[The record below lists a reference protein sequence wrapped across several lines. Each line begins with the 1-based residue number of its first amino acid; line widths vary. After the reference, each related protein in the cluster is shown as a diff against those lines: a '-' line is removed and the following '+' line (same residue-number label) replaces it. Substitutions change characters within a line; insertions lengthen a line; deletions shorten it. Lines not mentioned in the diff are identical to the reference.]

1 MDLNQETDCKSVLGL
16 RMKGLR
22 QLDWRDAKI
31 CVFSVLFCQTLKY
44 RCKWS
49 LVPSVFSLLC
59 TQMMCAV
66 PMQCTD
72 TGEEYLS
79 NQVIWPVCTHPRHLK
94 DYRSL
99 PLNDI
104 FHQDQTIRLRLSI
117 WINLILNKERR
128 IRLLIFS
135 FPCECI

>member
-31 CVFSVLFCQTLKY
+31 CMFSVLFCQPLKY
-44 RCKWS
+44 RCRWS
-49 LVPSVFSLLC
+49 LVPSVVSLLFS
-59 TQMMCAV
+59 QMMCAV
-66 PMQCTD
+66 PMHCTD

-79 NQVIWPVCTHPRHLK
+79 NQVTGPASTLPKHPK
-94 DYRSL
+94 DNRSL

-104 FHQDQTIRLRLSI
+104 FYQDKSIGLRVSSLSI
-117 WINLILNKERR
+117 LINLILYIERKG
-128 IRLLIFS
+128 
-135 FPCECI
+135 